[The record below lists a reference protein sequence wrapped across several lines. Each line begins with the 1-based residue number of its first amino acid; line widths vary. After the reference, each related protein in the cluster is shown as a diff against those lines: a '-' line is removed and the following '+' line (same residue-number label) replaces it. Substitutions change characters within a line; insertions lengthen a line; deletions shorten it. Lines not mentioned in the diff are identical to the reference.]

1 MPLQIEFNQVTNNFK
16 EQATTKQI
24 KMSASN
30 VRASGLTRNQE
41 AQFRTAMGDDA
52 VANALLARLASPVI
66 QAPASRAP
74 SNVNNTTPSFTAQP
88 DWNKTVNG
96 VQVPLLTSDV
106 VKDFFVK
113 ELGLAAKHIN
123 ILREEGITHP
133 IDFAQFD
140 SEDFDSVIKSV
151 KGLNVPLPGLSQI
164 LLKQACDY
172 IQFLVSTGREIKDD
186 YLKRGSIKNHA
197 MQFKALK
204 EAKDGL
210 SGLPKLGK
218 STDVLGWLD
227 RVEKSLRQL
236 LGSDYTP
243 LLYVILSMNGHAAT
257 DDLISGKCYSVTHG
271 SLTEELVNRKLH
283 TSNCLEADK
292 VILYDLLDRALANGP
307 LESALQ
313 AHEDTKDGQAVMRS
327 IIKQHGGT
335 AKWEKAHASL
345 VVASKKTWKSTGS
358 ITLTEHIASFRVT
371 MSKITKACKH
381 TTNTP
386 PTSREQ
392 VLTLLASIETTE
404 SLLQAHIA
412 QINGD
417 PNGKGSDF
425 EETATHLMLADP
437 VEKHKSKQTKK
448 VTISSSLAGRGT
460 TGVDLRWYPNAEF
473 KKLSDDQRN
482 ELMEWRKTPEGES
495 AMKRSLEEARKKR
508 KNNSNGGGR
517 GGGGNNDTPS
527 KKKRRI
533 QKFENAVAK
542 AAEAKVA
549 AACASYEEEEQGDA
563 KFDASLVSAI
573 ERMTQTDSTSSSPK
587 PDKKAKLASIVTRLG
602 KKKQ

>member
-1 MPLQIEFNQVTNNFK
+1 MSGTANN
-16 EQATTKQI
+16 I
-24 KMSASN
+24 L
-30 VRASGLTRNQE
+30 ASGLTRNQE
-41 AQFRTAMGDDA
+41 TQLKTVLGDESVATAI
-52 VANALLARLASPVI
+52 LTRLASPAV
-66 QAPASRAP
+66 QPAAARAP
-74 SNVNNTTPSFTAQP
+74 SNVNDVMPSFTPQA
-88 DWNKTVNG
+88 DWTKTVNG
-96 VQVPLLTSDV
+96 TQTTLLTEPV
-106 VKDFFVK
+106 VKDFFVS
-113 ELGLAAKHIN
+113 ELGLAAKHVN

-186 YLKRGSIKNHA
+186 YLKRNSIKNHA
-197 MQFKALK
+197 MQFKAIK
-204 EAKDGL
+204 EAKDGP

-218 STDVLGWLD
+218 STDVLAWLD

-243 LLYVILSMNGHAAT
+243 LLYVIFSAFGHSAT
-257 DDLISGKCYSVTHG
+257 DDLLTGKCYSATHG

-313 AHEDTKDGQAVMRS
+313 AHEDTKDGQAVMHS

-345 VVASKKTWKSTGS
+345 VVASKKTWKSTGN
-358 ITLTEHIASFRVT
+358 ITLTDHIASFRVT
-371 MSKITKACKH
+371 ISKMTKACKH

-473 KKLSDDQRN
+473 RKLSDDQRN

-495 AMKRSLEEARKKR
+495 AMKRSLEESRKKR
-508 KNNSNGGGR
+508 KQNPGGRGGRGGR
-517 GGGGNNDTPS
+517 GGGGGNDTPS
-527 KKKRRI
+527 KKKQRI
-533 QKFENAVAK
+533 QKFETAVAK

-549 AACASYEEEEQGDA
+549 AAVASYESEEQGDA

-587 PDKKAKLASIVTRLG
+587 PDRKAKLASIAARLSR
-602 KKKQ
+602 KK

>member
-1 MPLQIEFNQVTNNFK
+1 M
-16 EQATTKQI
+16 
-24 KMSASN
+24 
-30 VRASGLTRNQE
+30 
-41 AQFRTAMGDDA
+41 
-52 VANALLARLASPVI
+52 
-66 QAPASRAP
+66 
-74 SNVNNTTPSFTAQP
+74 PSFTAQA
-88 DWNKTVNG
+88 DWHKVING
-96 VQVPLLTSDV
+96 VQVPLLTADT

-113 ELGLAAKHIN
+113 ELGLSPKHIN
-123 ILREEGITHP
+123 ILRKEGITHP
-133 IDFAQFD
+133 IDFAQFN
-140 SEDFDSVIKSV
+140 SEDFDLVIKSV

-186 YLKRGSIKNHA
+186 YLQRDSIKNHA
-197 MQFKALK
+197 MQFRAIK
-204 EAKDGL
+204 EVKDGPL
-210 SGLPKLGK
+210 GLPKLGK
-218 STDVLGWLD
+218 STDVLAWLD
-227 RVEKSLRQL
+227 RVDKSLRQL

-243 LLYVILSMNGHAAT
+243 LLYVLLSENGHAAT
-257 DDLISGKCYSVTHG
+257 DDLIKGKCYSATHG

-327 IIKQHGGT
+327 ITKQHGGT

-345 VVASKKTWKSTGS
+345 IVASKKTWKSTGN

-448 VTISSSLAGRGT
+448 VTISSLLAGRGT

-473 KKLSDDQRN
+473 RKLSDDQRN

-508 KNNSNGGGR
+508 KHNPNPCGGR
-517 GGGGNNDTPS
+517 GGGGGNNDTPS
-527 KKKRRI
+527 KKKQRI
-533 QKFENAVAK
+533 QKFETAVAK
-542 AAEAKVA
+542 ATEAKVA
-549 AACASYEEEEQGDA
+549 AAVASYESEEQGDA
-563 KFDASLVSAI
+563 KFDAGLASAI
-573 ERMTQTDSTSSSPK
+573 ERLNDGGSSSPK
-587 PDKKAKLASIVTRLG
+587 PDRKAKLASIAARLS
-602 KKKQ
+602 KQKKQ